1 MGQNLKHMTDSEV
14 LSLARALVH
23 LTKDGKWP
31 GLLTQENVF
40 PFIKESLWITGGT
53 ILTDRDFATWLK
65 RHSDAVIAWQEKRD
79 NG

>member
-1 MGQNLKHMTDSEV
+1 MKHMTDTEV
-14 LSLARALVH
+14 LSLARALIY
-23 LTKDGKWP
+23 LTKDGEWP

-53 ILTDRDFATWLK
+53 ILTDGDFVTWIT
-65 RHSDAVIAWQEKRD
+65 RHKDEVIAWQEARD